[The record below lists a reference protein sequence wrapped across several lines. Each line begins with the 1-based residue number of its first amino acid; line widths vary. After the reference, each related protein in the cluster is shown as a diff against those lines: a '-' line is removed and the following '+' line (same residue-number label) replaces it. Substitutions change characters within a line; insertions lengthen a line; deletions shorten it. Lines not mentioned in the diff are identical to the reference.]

1 MKIDNNEHFL
11 FLAFESFLENAPN
24 MVFVKDTKL
33 IYRAASRTFA
43 QMVGFDSGSEILGKT
58 DFDIFE
64 HELAQ
69 KYVNDDNSILSGGK
83 SSENYIE
90 PLPDKNGEKS
100 FSATSKYAIRSK
112 DGTII
117 GLYGISRDITA
128 QLELEAERESGL
140 MSRRMFD
147 SVFEADLT
155 ENKMLRVEA
164 ADWAAELHSAQGTP
178 FTQTI
183 LTFAENYVHPDAKAQ
198 LMARYDLKRL
208 KESFAHGVDE
218 FSHNEYVHIGGQG
231 FRWVQFTSRIY
242 HSRISNTL
250 RITTFLKDIDD
261 EIRRRQALVKKA
273 ATDMLTGLP
282 NRESVSGS
290 VRACLAEKNSG
301 RHAMLFID
309 LDCFKFVN
317 DNWGHKYGD
326 KVLIETAE
334 KLRKLFSGN
343 EIYGRLGGDEFLVF
357 LKDVPSRQ
365 AVEQTAQKIV
375 NALPIHIAEGGQE
388 VNVTCSI
395 GIALSNGTSTTTEA
409 MYEQSDKA
417 MYQAK
422 ELGRNQFYFYD
433 DLI

>member
-24 MVFVKDTKL
+24 MVFVKDKNL

-43 QMVGFDSGSEILGKT
+43 QMVGFDSGCEILGKT

-64 HELAQ
+64 HEFAQ
-69 KYVNDDNSILSGGK
+69 KYVNDDNSILFGGK

-90 PLPDKNGEKS
+90 PLPDKNGKKS
-100 FSATSKYAIRSK
+100 FSATSKYAIRSE

-164 ADWAAELHSAQGTP
+164 AGWAEKLHGATGAP
-178 FTQTI
+178 FTETVS
-183 LTFAENYVHPDAKAQ
+183 TFAENYVHPDAKAQ
-198 LMARYDLKRL
+198 LIARYDLEHL
-208 KESFAHGVDE
+208 KDSFALGADE
-218 FSHNEYVHIGGQG
+218 FSHNEYVHLGGQG
-231 FRWVQFTSRIY
+231 FCWVQFTSRIY

-250 RITTFLKDIDD
+250 RITTFLRNIDY

-273 ATDMLTGLP
+273 ATDVLTGLP

-317 DNWGHKYGD
+317 DNWGHNYGD

-334 KLRKLFSGN
+334 KLRKLFSGG

-375 NALPIHIAEGGQE
+375 NALPIHIAEDNLE
-388 VNVTCSI
+388 VDVTCSI
-395 GIALSNGTSTTTEA
+395 GIALSNGKSATLEA
-409 MYEQSDKA
+409 MYEQSDQA
-417 MYQAK
+417 MYRAK

-433 DLI
+433 DLT

>member
-33 IYRAASRTFA
+33 IYRAASQTFA

-90 PLPDKNGEKS
+90 PLPDKNGKKS
-100 FSATSKYAIRSK
+100 FSTTSKYAIRSE

-128 QLELEAERESGL
+128 QLELE
-140 MSRRMFD
+140 SRKMFD

-164 ADWAAELHSAQGTP
+164 ADWAAELHGAQGTP

-198 LMARYDLKRL
+198 LMERYDLKRL
-208 KESFAHGVDE
+208 KESFAHGADE

-282 NRESVSGS
+282 NRESVLDRI
-290 VRACLAEKNSG
+290 RACLAEKISG
-301 RHAMLFID
+301 SHAMLFID
-309 LDCFKFVN
+309 LDCFKLVN